1 MSTFIEILKDHW
13 QYRQQIFKLSI
24 SDLKKTYRGAALG
37 WAWAIIKPAVT
48 IFVYW
53 FAFEIGLR
61 AGKDVNGFPF
71 FLWLLSGLIPWF
83 YMNNMI
89 TSGTDSIRKYSYLVT
104 KMKFPISTIPTFVS
118 ISKFLVHMLLILIT
132 IGIFVLMGKMPT
144 IYLLQLPF
152 YMLLNIIFF
161 TIFSLLSGLLASMSK
176 DFANLVKS
184 FVTAIFWLSGIV
196 WNINTISIP
205 WLKSLLMIN
214 PVTFLVEGYRNCFI
228 NQVWFWEQPKRLMY
242 FVIITL
248 VMLILAVWTYKRLRK
263 DIPDVLN

>member
-205 WLKSLLMIN
+205 WLKSLLMVN

>member
-71 FLWLLSGLIPWF
+71 FLWLISGLIPWF

-118 ISKFLVHMLLILIT
+118 ISKFIVHILLITIT
-132 IGIFVLMGKMPT
+132 IGIFVLMGRMPT
-144 IYLLQLPF
+144 IYMLQLPF
-152 YMLLNIIFF
+152 YMLLNLIFF
-161 TIFSLLSGLLASMSK
+161 TVFSLLSGLLASMSK

-205 WLKSLLMIN
+205 WLKSFLMIN

-228 NQVWFWEQPKRLMY
+228 HQTWFWEQPKRLMY
-242 FVIITL
+242 FAVITL

-263 DIPDVLN
+263 EIPDVLN

>member
-13 QYRQQIFKLSI
+13 QYKQQIFKLSI

-37 WAWAIIKPAVT
+37 WAWALIKPAVT

-53 FAFEIGLR
+53 FTFEIGIKR
-61 AGKDVNGFPF
+61 GNSVNGFPF
-71 FLWLLSGLIPWF
+71 FLWLISGVIPWF
-83 YMNNMI
+83 YMSSMI
-89 TSGTDSIRKYSYLVT
+89 TNGTDSIRKYSYLVT

-118 ISKFLVHMLLILIT
+118 ISKFLVHILLVTITILI
-132 IGIFVLMGKMPT
+132 FVIMGKMPT

-152 YMLLNIIFF
+152 YMFLNLIFF

-184 FVTAIFWLSGIV
+184 FVTAIFWLSGIIYNV
-196 WNINTISIP
+196 NNIDIA

-214 PVTFLVEGYRNCFI
+214 PITFLVEGYRNCFI
-228 NQVWFWEQPKRLMY
+228 HHIWFWEQPKRLMY
-242 FVIITL
+242 FAIITI
-248 VMLILAVWTYKRLRK
+248 VMLIFAVWAYKRLRK
-263 DIPDVLN
+263 EIPDVLN